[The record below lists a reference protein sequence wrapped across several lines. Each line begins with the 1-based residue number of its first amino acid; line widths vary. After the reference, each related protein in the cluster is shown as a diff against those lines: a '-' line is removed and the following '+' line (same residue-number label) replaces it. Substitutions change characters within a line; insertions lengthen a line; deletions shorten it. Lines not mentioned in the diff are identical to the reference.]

1 MNISVSPE
9 AAHAA
14 SAPIRAPSKPQ
25 AIHAAALQILICLDG
40 GRRVNSIV
48 LRAAMEHAFGG
59 SDADGAWDWKSA
71 YEACEAATVLFLRKL
86 TPALRARAPSPSALL
101 AILTKIAALL
111 PDPHPSLRR
120 EPGLATILDADRIGP
135 RCLRRCRAY
144 VG

>member
-25 AIHAAALQILICLDG
+25 AIHAAALQIVIRLDG
-40 GRRVNSIV
+40 GRRVDSIA
-48 LRAAMEHAFGG
+48 LRAAMERAFGG

-86 TPALRARAPSPSALL
+86 APALRARASVPLRATSDPHKDRGVASH
-101 AILTKIAALL
+101 
-111 PDPHPSLRR
+111 PHPSLRR
-120 EPGLATILDADRIGP
+120 EPGLATILDA
-135 RCLRRCRAY
+135 
-144 VG
+144 